1 MVIVRTARID
11 FPLLDDQILIMYS
24 FPEFDLIAQAV
35 EDAE

>member
-11 FPLLDDQILIMYS
+11 FPLQDDQIFKIYS

-35 EDAE
+35 EDTE